1 MKITY
6 HQVPIKE
13 FDKPFTAYEV
23 NCKLYEFNRIP
34 FGVSNGVAVFQR
46 NMNEVVTKGNLKDTF
61 IYLDYITIAGKT
73 QEDLD
78 LNVKKFL
85 EIAEGEILL

>member
-1 MKITY
+1 M
-6 HQVPIKE
+6 
-13 FDKPFTAYEV
+13 
-23 NCKLYEFNRIP
+23 
-34 FGVSNGVAVFQR
+34 FQR
-46 NMNEVVTKGNLKDTF
+46 NMDEVVTKGNLIDTF